1 MSCDPRTYPFIGHH
15 EGKVLKA
22 YRCPA
27 GVITIGYGFTMG
39 SRVFAAWAKHKW
51 GRALKLGDAL
61 TADEAMSLLKN
72 MIGAEYLP
80 PVEEGAPNATPHA
93 KGASTSMSF
102 NCGPGSLKWKWFS
115 ALKAGKIKEA
125 AERLRGTATT
135 ARGRRLPGLVRR
147 RAEEA
152 AILESNIWPSWLKPL
167 PANPGGLAA
176 HESIEAQMPAEPLQ
190 SDDYGQGLSWL
201 IELGYLK
208 FATGPYPE
216 QTAAVRRFQS
226 DHKQLTVD
234 GIMGRA
240 TLDQMQRVVD
250 LKRKAARTAAGGGT
264 VSGTGAAEQVSG
276 TDVLSGYGDFFLY
289 GGLTVLVIGGLWL
302 AFRYRD
308 ELKIAFKRRK
318 PA

>member
-1 MSCDPRTYPFIGHH
+1 MMSCDPRTFPFIGHH

-61 TADEAMSLLKN
+61 TADEAMSLLKS

-102 NCGPGSLKWKWFS
+102 NCGPGSLKWKWFL
-115 ALKAGKIKEA
+115 ALKAGKISEA
-125 AERLRGTATT
+125 AARLRVTATT
-135 ARGRRLPGLVRR
+135 AKGRRLPGLVRR

-152 AILESNIWPSWLKPL
+152 VILENNKWPYWLKPL
-167 PANPGGLAA
+167 PADPGGLAA

-190 SDDYGQGLSWL
+190 SDDHGQGVDWL

-208 FATGPYPE
+208 KQIRPPE
-216 QTAAVRRFQS
+216 HILTPAVKRFQS
-226 DHKQLTVD
+226 DHAQLTVD
-234 GIMGRA
+234 GVMGRA
-240 TLDQMQRVVD
+240 TLDQLQRSVD
-250 LKRKAARTAAGGGT
+250 LKRKLAQSAAAGGGT
-264 VSGTGAAEQVSG
+264 AAAGTGDA
-276 TDVLSGYGDFFLY
+276 TLDVSGYGDWLIY
-289 GGLTVLVIGGLWL
+289 GGIALGIGLMLWL

-308 ELKIAFKRRK
+308 EIKTAFGKK
-318 PA
+318 VPA